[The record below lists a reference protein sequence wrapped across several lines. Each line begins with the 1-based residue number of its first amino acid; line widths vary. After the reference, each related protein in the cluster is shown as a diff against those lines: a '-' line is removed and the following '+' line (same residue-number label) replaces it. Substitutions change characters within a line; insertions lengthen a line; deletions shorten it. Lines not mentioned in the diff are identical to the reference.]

1 MQGTHEQWER
11 FGLTLGQFACLNTS
25 GSSEP
30 TEKRGALNPE
40 FVCWLMG
47 YPPEWLSCA
56 PSAMP
61 STSGRRSVHPGG
73 RLKNPLQPH
82 SDYV

>member
-1 MQGTHEQWER
+1 MATDS
-11 FGLTLGQFACLNTS
+11 S
-25 GSSEP
+25 GSQAS

-61 STSGRRSVHPGG
+61 STSGRRSRSSV
-73 RLKNPLQPH
+73 PH
-82 SDYV
+82 SETALTSAYGKDD